1 MIKAGIT
8 GSIGSGKTI
17 VCRIF
22 EILGVPVYYSD
33 TEAKKIYSSDD
44 KVKQKMISLFGEDIY
59 NDNIINREKLA
70 GIIFKDARL
79 LASVNEIVHP
89 AVACH
94 FLDWC
99 TSHADVPYVVFESA
113 ILFESG
119 HASLMD
125 TIATVM
131 APVEVRIARILE
143 RQGMTREKA
152 DAVIKNQA
160 DDKARIAGS
169 GHIILNDG
177 LHLVLPE
184 VLRLHDI
191 YSKMEGK

>member
-33 TEAKKIYSSDD
+33 TEAKKLYSTDNN
-44 KVKQKMISLFGEDIY
+44 VKQKMISLFGEDIY
-59 NDNIINREKLA
+59 INNIINKEKLA
-70 GIIFKDARL
+70 GIIFKDPGM

-89 AVACH
+89 AVAGH
-94 FLDWC
+94 FKEWC
-99 TSHADVPYVVFESA
+99 AQHADAPYVVFESA

-119 HASLMD
+119 HASLLD
-125 TIATVM
+125 TVVTVT

-143 RQGMTREKA
+143 RPDMTRVKA
-152 DAVIKNQA
+152 EAIIQNQA
-160 DDKARIAGS
+160 DDKTRIAGS
-169 GHIILNDG
+169 DHVILNDG
-177 LHLVLPE
+177 KHMVLPE

-191 YSKMEGK
+191 YSKMQGK